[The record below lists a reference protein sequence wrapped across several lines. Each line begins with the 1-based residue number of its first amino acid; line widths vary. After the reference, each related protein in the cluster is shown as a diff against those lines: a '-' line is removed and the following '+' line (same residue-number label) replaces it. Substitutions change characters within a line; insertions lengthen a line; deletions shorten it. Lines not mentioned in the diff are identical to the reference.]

1 LASRDPDS
9 DPVHHLSVARL
20 HLSRTPAN
28 IFRLI
33 KTDVSWL
40 ILVLGSLATFRL
52 SHLMT
57 KERGPL
63 AMFERIRNAMPGGRG
78 SAKEWITCIWCF
90 SLTASALVCLI
101 LWAGG
106 LQLTWD
112 YWILHWLSFS
122 SLSLLVNH
130 VCK

>member
-1 LASRDPDS
+1 MNYQP
-9 DPVHHLSVARL
+9 
-20 HLSRTPAN
+20 
-28 IFRLI
+28 F
-33 KTDVSWL
+33 L

-52 SHLMT
+52 SHLIT
-57 KERGPL
+57 IERGPF

-78 SAKEWITCIWCF
+78 SAKEWISCIWCF
-90 SLTASALVCLI
+90 SLTASAIVCLI

-106 LQLTWD
+106 LRLTWD

-122 SLSLLVNH
+122 SISPWINH